1 MKKKYKVLIEEVMAM
16 SSFSLPSYETFKGG
30 VIYNVKKNRYAKAA
44 MKLNSQIQ
52 KIESIMNTTMNM
64 SIRQRYELN
73 KKLESLREKL
83 RKYRENNNFN

>member
-16 SSFSLPSYETFKGG
+16 SSFSLPSYETFKGD
-30 VIYNVKKNRYAKAA
+30 VIYNVKKNRYAKAV

-52 KIESIMNTTMNM
+52 KIESAMNTTMNM
-64 SIRQRYELN
+64 SIKQRYKLS
-73 KKLESLREKL
+73 KKLENLREKL